1 MIELYTTMSQLGE
14 RDYAIFRQ
22 LIKELCTDE
31 LETRLVSRITPTNTV
46 DTEEADFVEIFSPS
60 SEETISEII
69 KTPEK
74 P

>member
-1 MIELYTTMSQLGE
+1 MIELYTTMSQLGY

-22 LIKELCTDE
+22 MIKELCTDE
-31 LETRLVSRITPTNTV
+31 LETRLISRITPTNTE
-46 DTEEADFVEIFSPS
+46 DTALADFMEIFGPS

>member
-1 MIELYTTMSQLGE
+1 MSQLGD

-22 LIKELCTDE
+22 MIKELCSEDLCE
-31 LETRLVSRITPTNTV
+31 RLKNKTEVNITPTNKD
-46 DTEEADFVEIFSPS
+46 DTALADFMEIFGPS